1 MTIRSA
7 TLNHDRSITLI
18 DEAGNILSMS
28 SATAGMLKE
37 QMLKQDVRD
46 AIRYAMEDADGND
59 IALGSLEIEEDEFLE
74 EVFYK
79 FEEDIEHG
87 ILPSDDDIRDAVLDV
102 ASSYGILYADN

>member
-1 MTIRSA
+1 M
-7 TLNHDRSITLI
+7 
-18 DEAGNILSMS
+18 
-28 SATAGMLKE
+28 KE

-46 AIRYAMEDADGND
+46 AIRYAMEDADGDD